1 VAVTTGLVGAG
12 RRAEVHAS
20 ALAASPDLEFVG
32 VWTRRALAAE
42 ELTKRYDVSLFADFV
57 DLLDACEAVCFAVPP
72 AVQGELAGIAAR
84 AGKSVLLEVPIAWDL
99 ADAERL
105 TETVVA
111 AGVVSQVA
119 FTWRYTAEVQRFL
132 QAHGPD
138 RRPRGGGGRVVKVQR
153 DQPARADRWRGERG
167 LLFDVGPH
175 VADLLDAA
183 IGPVVDVDAEDDE
196 NAWVTLRLEHRLV
209 GPSESTLGSSSTIDH
224 DEAVF
229 EFVGADGKTSVDCSD
244 AERTADYA
252 TMFAEFA
259 NAARTGEAH
268 ALDVNRGLHIQRV
281 IEAADTKLRMG
292 R

>member
-12 RRAEVHAS
+12 RRAETFAS
-20 ALAASPDLEFVG
+20 ALAASPDLEFAG
-32 VWTRRALAAE
+32 VWARRPLAAQ
-42 ELTKRYDVSLFADFV
+42 ELAKRYDVSAFADLV
-57 DLLDACEAVCFAVPP
+57 DLLGVCEAVCFAVPP

-84 AGKSVLLEVPIAWDL
+84 AGKSVLLQVPIAWDL
-99 ADAERL
+99 ADAEQL
-105 TETVVA
+105 AETVVA

-119 FTWRYTAEVQRFL
+119 FTWRYTADVQRFL
-132 QAHGPD
+132 QALGPD
-138 RRPRGGGGRVVKVQR
+138 RRARGGGGRVVKVR
-153 DQPARADRWRGERG
+153 SDQLAQADRWRGERG

-196 NAWVTLRLEHRLV
+196 DARVTLRLEHRLV
-209 GPSESTLGSSSTIDH
+209 GPSESSLGSSSTIDQ

-229 EFVGADGKTSVDCSD
+229 EFVGPDGTTSVDCSE

-252 TMFAEFA
+252 AMFAEFA

-268 ALDVNRGLHIQRV
+268 TLDVNRGLHIQRV
-281 IEAADTKLRMG
+281 IEAADTKLRVG
-292 R
+292 G

>member
-1 VAVTTGLVGAG
+1 MKTGLVGAG

-32 VWTRRALAAE
+32 VWTRRPLAAE
-42 ELTKRYDVSLFADFV
+42 ELTKRFGGSVFAAFE

-99 ADAERL
+99 ADAEQL

-132 QAHGPD
+132 QAHGSDD

-153 DQPARADRWRGERG
+153 DQPAQANRWRNERG

-183 IGPVVDVDAEDDE
+183 IGTVVDVDAEDDE
-196 NAWVTLRLEHRLV
+196 NAWVTLKLEHHLV

-229 EFVGADGKTSVDCSD
+229 EFVGADGKTSLDCSD
-244 AERTADYA
+244 AERRADYA

-268 ALDVNRGLHIQRV
+268 ALDVNHGLHIQRI
-281 IEAADTKLRMG
+281 IEAADTRLRMG

>member
-1 VAVTTGLVGAG
+1 MQ
-12 RRAEVHAS
+12 S
-20 ALAASPDLEFVG
+20 
-32 VWTRRALAAE
+32 
-42 ELTKRYDVSLFADFV
+42 
-57 DLLDACEAVCFAVPP
+57 
-72 AVQGELAGIAAR
+72 
-84 AGKSVLLEVPIAWDL
+84 
-99 ADAERL
+99 
-105 TETVVA
+105 
-111 AGVVSQVA
+111 
-119 FTWRYTAEVQRFL
+119 
-132 QAHGPD
+132 
-138 RRPRGGGGRVVKVQR
+138 
-153 DQPARADRWRGERG
+153 DQPAQADRWRDERG

-183 IGPVVDVDAEDDE
+183 MGPVVDVDAEDDE

-229 EFVGADGKTSVDCSD
+229 EFVGADGTTSVDCSD

-259 NAARTGEAH
+259 NAAQTGEAH

-292 R
+292 G